1 MKLTI
6 AEIAGLVGGQL
17 LGGDPGTVVSSYSID
32 TRTLRPG
39 ALFVALRAERD
50 GHDFVGDA
58 LDRGA
63 SGALV
68 SRLVQ
73 GIGLVL
79 VDDTAAALTALGR
92 AARDRLGRP
101 SSAGGGVPPVV
112 GITGSTGKTST
123 KDLTAAALAPAGP
136 VGASPVSFNN
146 EIGVPLTLL
155 SAPDG
160 AVAVVV
166 EMGARGIGH
175 IATLAA
181 VARPT
186 IGVITNI
193 GMAHAEFFGSREEVA
208 LGKGELVEALPAG
221 GHAVLNA
228 DDDMTPGLR
237 ARTGAAVLTAGTS
250 AGADVRFSAVQLD
263 DELRPAFHLDTP
275 WGSADVPP
283 LPVRGAHQAANAA
296 FAVAV
301 AGVVGLGLAD
311 ALAGLAGATGS
322 PLRMDLR
329 RSPAGLIVLNDSYNA
344 NPTSMAAAVDS
355 LAGLGAGRRF
365 AVLGRM
371 AELGPHATPEH
382 HRLGKLVAAA
392 GVETLVVVAGAPQPG
407 GPGGVSSP
415 ELAALADGA
424 RENGVEALVVAHPEE
439 AVDALTPRLRPGD
452 AVLVKASRVAGL
464 ERVAAALLE
473 WSTEPASEETGS

>member
-1 MKLTI
+1 MNMTLG
-6 AEIAGLVGGQL
+6 EIAGITGGQL
-17 LGGDPGTVVSSYSID
+17 LGGDPDTVVSSYSID
-32 TRTLRPG
+32 TRTLAPG

-63 SGALV
+63 AGALV
-68 SRLVQ
+68 SRAVE

-79 VDDTAAALTALGR
+79 VADTAAALTTLGR
-92 AARDRLGRP
+92 AARQRL
-101 SSAGGGVPPVV
+101 ADTPVV

-123 KDLTAAALAPAGP
+123 KDLAAAALAPAGP
-136 VGASPVSFNN
+136 VGASPVSVNN

-155 SAPDG
+155 SAPPG
-160 AVAVVV
+160 AVAVVA
-166 EMGARGIGH
+166 EMGARGLGH

-208 LGKGELVEALPAG
+208 QGKGELLEALPDD
-221 GHAVLNA
+221 GHAVLSA
-228 DDDMTPGLR
+228 DDDMTPRLR
-237 ARTGAAVLTAGTS
+237 ARTGAAVLTAGAS
-250 AGADVRFSAVQLD
+250 AGADLRISAVELD

-275 WGSADVPP
+275 WGSADVGP
-283 LPVRGAHQAANAA
+283 LPVRGAHQAGNAA

-301 AGVVGLGLAD
+301 AGVVGVSLED
-311 ALAGLAGATGS
+311 AVAGLAGAVGS

-344 NPTSMAAAVDS
+344 NPTSMAAAVDA
-355 LAGLGAGRRF
+355 LAGLGDGRRF
-365 AVLGRM
+365 AVLGPM
-371 AELGPHATPEH
+371 AELGPHSVAEH

-392 GVETLVVVAGAPQPG
+392 GVELLVAVNAPDLAEGARAAGAETQE
-407 GPGGVSSP
+407 VETP
-415 ELAALADGA
+415 EAA
-424 RENGVEALVVAHPEE
+424 VA
-439 AVDALTPRLRPGD
+439 ALTPRLRPGD
-452 AVLVKASRVAGL
+452 AVLVKASRVIGL
-464 ERVAAALLE
+464 ERVADALFQ
-473 WSTEPASEETGS
+473 WSDTA